1 MFLLLKSVPRL
12 HSPATFQNQPGS
24 LDLEG
29 EAAPGTVGRGRKPLA
44 ENVWVSTCSS
54 LTHEI
59 RNHDTITNQVAGCRE
74 KLGPAVKGPH
84 PPEGHILESISSRN
98 S

>member
-29 EAAPGTVGRGRKPLA
+29 EAAPGTVGRGRKRLPLA
-44 ENVWVSTCSS
+44 ENAWKGNIFHLVKIPVAQTQEQTRSKRLVFYC
-54 LTHEI
+54 
-59 RNHDTITNQVAGCRE
+59 RNM
-74 KLGPAVKGPH
+74 
-84 PPEGHILESISSRN
+84 
-98 S
+98 